1 MSKTSKA
8 PRASY
13 HLQGEI
19 LHRLTELERRVDE
32 MGAETRT
39 TPDHECLYRNQVALM
54 MLRDM
59 QGRLG
64 GVGRI
69 ADEIGKVKRVLQ
81 GGEL

>member
-1 MSKTSKA
+1 MSKTSKN

-19 LHRLTELERRVDE
+19 LQRLTELERRVDE
-32 MGAETRT
+32 LGAETSA

-54 MLRDM
+54 MLRGI
-59 QGRLG
+59 QGSLG

-69 ADEIGKVKRVLQ
+69 VDEIGKVKRVLQ